1 MLKNKFNWCEMEGG
15 AGVCFFVCTGMFVCV
30 CVCARGGGG
39 GGLDSFFFS
48 CVLGCLCVRGT
59 RACFFV
65 LHEKGANENCTNI
78 IVIDRP
84 LRQAEQTT

>member
-1 MLKNKFNWCEMEGG
+1 MQEL
-15 AGVCFFVCTGMFVCV
+15 FV
-30 CVCARGGGG
+30 
-39 GGLDSFFFS
+39 FS
-48 CVLGCLCVRGT
+48 CVLGCLCVCVCVCVCVRGGGGGGCIVFSCVLGCLRVRGT
-59 RACFFV
+59 RACLFV